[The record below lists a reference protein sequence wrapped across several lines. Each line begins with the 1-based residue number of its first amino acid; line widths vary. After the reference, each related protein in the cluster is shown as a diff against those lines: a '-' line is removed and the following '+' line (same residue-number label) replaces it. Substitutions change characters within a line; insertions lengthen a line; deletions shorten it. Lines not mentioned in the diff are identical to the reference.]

1 MLLWLKSASATFNE
15 AWTSPKKDRRDHV
28 GYRMS
33 LKVRK
38 KIPKG
43 RINDNLLECKGAELW
58 VGHGRV
64 RFPVAI
70 QFHKVRGQGTE
81 G

>member
-1 MLLWLKSASATFNE
+1 MKLEFHQ
-15 AWTSPKKDRRDHV
+15 KKDKTDHV
-28 GYRMS
+28 GCQIS

-43 RINDNLLECKGAELW
+43 RINDNLLECKGAEVL
-58 VGHGRV
+58 VGHRRV

-70 QFHKVRGQGTE
+70 QFHKVGGQGRE